1 MATAVSDNLVSWRQS
16 GLKKLV
22 LTVQFIFQSYEHYE
36 KSYMSYFQ
44 FGRY

>member
-1 MATAVSDNLVSWRQS
+1 MMTTAESLMAFKQS